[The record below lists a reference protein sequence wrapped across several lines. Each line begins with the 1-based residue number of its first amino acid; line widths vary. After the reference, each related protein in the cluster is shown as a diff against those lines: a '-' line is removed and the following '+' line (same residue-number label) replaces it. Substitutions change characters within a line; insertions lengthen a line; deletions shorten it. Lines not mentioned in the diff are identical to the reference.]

1 MRRADG
7 TAIRVSVTKTVWRTP
22 TGEPVIDGLLE
33 EVAQPPPG
41 MPQTER
47 RRWPRVEAHL
57 EMSVRPDGEPSSGTA
72 TNISLGG
79 VYVVLGRPIPLTENQ
94 PIQLGLVT
102 EIGMLEIRGRI
113 HRIRAATSRVVA
125 SPERLGS
132 GFAVE
137 FEPLDETKKALLA
150 SLLDGLRERTTSV
163 KLTALL
169 IPQTTSRLL
178 QEASAPS
185 TAPAQSVEGEPG
197 LREPGSVA
205 HPERRRVGR
214 AVGTIPWR
222 AESSV
227 GR

>member
-1 MRRADG
+1 
-7 TAIRVSVTKTVWRTP
+7 
-22 TGEPVIDGLLE
+22 
-33 EVAQPPPG
+33 
-41 MPQTER
+41 
-47 RRWPRVEAHL
+47 
-57 EMSVRPDGEPSSGTA
+57 
-72 TNISLGG
+72 
-79 VYVVLGRPIPLTENQ
+79 VVLDRPVPIAENQ

-113 HRIRAATSRVVA
+113 HRIRAVTGRVVA

-178 QEASAPS
+178 LEASAPS
-185 TAPAQSVEGEPG
+185 TAPAQPIEDQLG
-197 LREPGSVA
+197 LREPGSVVL
-205 HPERRRVGR
+205 PERRQFRCASNR
-214 AVGTIPWR
+214 APDSTRP
-222 AESSV
+222 ALPT
-227 GR
+227 